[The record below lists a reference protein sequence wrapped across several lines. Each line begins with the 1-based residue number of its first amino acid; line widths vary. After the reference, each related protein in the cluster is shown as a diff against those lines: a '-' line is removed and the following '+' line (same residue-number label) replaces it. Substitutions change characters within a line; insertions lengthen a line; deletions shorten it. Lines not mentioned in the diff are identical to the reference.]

1 MESSLS
7 EQDTFSSGNAVYV
20 IGLIGVA
27 GVSLL
32 RKVLLDI
39 GLMRLLEPIRLDFWR
54 LGYDLFFALVLPC
67 VGIVCYVH
75 TRRLA
80 LPRWLM
86 VTRWVVGAYLAYT
99 VVKGGFRLLF
109 LGLDVA
115 GLFPDFYPV
124 VRGGIWLVCAMAS
137 IGVIGAALRYP
148 QWRLCASPFLFFL
161 VLMPLNILWG
171 EIHHALFA
179 AFLPLRLP
187 VSTIFVTAF
196 LAWVCFTRFRRPVLA
211 WLWVALGGIA
221 LYTAV
226 LFLPPVQTL
235 RKTCDHMRWERLT
248 AEGLE

>member
-39 GLMRLLEPIRLDFWR
+39 GLMRLLEPIRLDLWR

-115 GLFPDFYPV
+115 GLLPDSYPV

-148 QWRLCASPFLFFL
+148 QWRLCVSPFLFGPDAVEHL
-161 VLMPLNILWG
+161 VGRDSSCSVCRLSPIAPAGVHDFCDGVFGVGLL
-171 EIHHALFA
+171 HAVSPPGACLVVGGVGRDRVVHRRSLPA
-179 AFLPLRLP
+179 AR
-187 VSTIFVTAF
+187 AN
-196 LAWVCFTRFRRPVLA
+196 
-211 WLWVALGGIA
+211 VAED
-221 LYTAV
+221 V
-226 LFLPPVQTL
+226 
-235 RKTCDHMRWERLT
+235 
-248 AEGLE
+248 